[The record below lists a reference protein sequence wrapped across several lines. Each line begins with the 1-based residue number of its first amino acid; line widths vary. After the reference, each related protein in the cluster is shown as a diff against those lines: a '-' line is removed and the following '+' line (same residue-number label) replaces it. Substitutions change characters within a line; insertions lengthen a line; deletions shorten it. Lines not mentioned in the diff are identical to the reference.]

1 MQIWSLYLAQSKEI
15 RFLVVEE
22 LLFLFPALEYGKMRK
37 TKNGL
42 QPSYGSD
49 FNRMDKENSTAYN
62 SISMQTHVVIQ
73 CIFFII

>member
-1 MQIWSLYLAQSKEI
+1 MEN
-15 RFLVVEE
+15 E
-22 LLFLFPALEYGKMRK
+22 RK

-42 QPSYGSD
+42 QPSYGSG

-73 CIFFII
+73 CIFYHLKTK